1 MILGYFLL
9 LLFVFLSG
17 LGMSVFVLCPFLL
30 WFSEIPLSIP
40 CSGYL
45 NFPSSTFGGFWIASR
60 VCVACGSLF
69 LKEVV
74 NELSQL
80 LQLLSLRRKAIGFL
94 NVVFFFPEE
103 SEAHSSVPLLES
115 LVGRRGSGDRWVWM
129 SRIVNTA
136 FLKEWVMLRLLVDG
150 GVDGYLLSHPSTSW
164 L

>member
-9 LLFVFLSG
+9 LLFVFLSN
-17 LGMSVFVLCPFLL
+17 LGMIVFVLCPFLL
-30 WFSEIPLSIP
+30 WFSEIPPPIP

-94 NVVFFFPEE
+94 NVVFFFRGIGGHTV
-103 SEAHSSVPLLES
+103 AYLCWNPL
-115 LVGRRGSGDRWVWM
+115 W
-129 SRIVNTA
+129 A
-136 FLKEWVMLRLLVDG
+136 
-150 GVDGYLLSHPSTSW
+150 GVVVVIAGCGC
-164 L
+164 

>member
-1 MILGYFLL
+1 
-9 LLFVFLSG
+9 
-17 LGMSVFVLCPFLL
+17 
-30 WFSEIPLSIP
+30 
-40 CSGYL
+40 
-45 NFPSSTFGGFWIASR
+45 
-60 VCVACGSLF
+60 LF
-69 LKEVV
+69 LKEAV

-94 NVVFFFPEE
+94 NVVFFSEE

-129 SRIVNTA
+129 SRIFNTA

-150 GVDGYLLSHPSTSW
+150 GVDGYLLSHPSMSW